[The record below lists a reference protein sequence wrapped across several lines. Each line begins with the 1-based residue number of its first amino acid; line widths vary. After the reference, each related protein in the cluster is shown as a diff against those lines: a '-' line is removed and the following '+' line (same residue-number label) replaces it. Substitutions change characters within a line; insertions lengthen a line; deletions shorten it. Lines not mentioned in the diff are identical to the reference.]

1 MYICR
6 HICIYIKVE
15 EELEDLSRKKKN
27 NLVRAQLLDSFISL
41 NTRTGMKLNQFAV
54 LVMAQVSSL
63 EGKKLIYL
71 QGLRMRTSSLNF

>member
-1 MYICR
+1 MYVCR

-27 NLVRAQLLDSFISL
+27 QPCQSSTRFFHQSEYKDRNEAQSVC
-41 NTRTGMKLNQFAV
+41 R